1 MFIGSASSRARFL
14 FPKVRPM
21 PIHTA
26 QSASSGVFIT
36 FEGGEGAGKST
47 HIAILAHVLERL
59 GYEVLRLREPGGT
72 SVGEALRAVV
82 LDPDREEM
90 CALSELFVFEASRAQ
105 LVSQVIAPAL
115 ERGAVVLCD
124 RFIDST
130 TAYQAYGRG
139 IDLDAV
145 RFLNLLACQ
154 GTLPARTILMQAAD
168 AYAGLARATTLGAD
182 RMEQAS
188 DRFHARVAQGFD
200 ALAAC
205 EPERFR
211 AVSSAG
217 SVEDTAVQVV
227 ASVSDLF
234 DVDEQA
240 LLSMLSEV
248 LAEAAASAPSACPCE
263 ASHA

>member
-1 MFIGSASSRARFL
+1 
-14 FPKVRPM
+14 
-21 PIHTA
+21 
-26 QSASSGVFIT
+26 
-36 FEGGEGAGKST
+36 
-47 HIAILAHVLERL
+47 
-59 GYEVLRLREPGGT
+59 
-72 SVGEALRAVV
+72 
-82 LDPDREEM
+82 
-90 CALSELFVFEASRAQ
+90 
-105 LVSQVIAPAL
+105 
-115 ERGAVVLCD
+115 
-124 RFIDST
+124 
-130 TAYQAYGRG
+130 
-139 IDLDAV
+139 
-145 RFLNLLACQ
+145 
-154 GTLPARTILMQAAD
+154 MQAAD
-168 AYAGLARATTLGAD
+168 AHAGLARATTLGAD

-227 ASVSDLF
+227 TSVSDLF

-240 LLSMLSEV
+240 LLSMLAEV